1 MIRRPPRSTRTDTLF
16 PYTTLFRSGLV
27 EILDGGKK
35 DLSLDGIGPMR
46 AISRQGRSDAEDLG
60 DLPGEEDGRQQHAD
74 QNADGEAVRV
84 NDAYHGRQHDDGGRA
99 GVILQVLDEGPGE
112 GTDRHQDHESHHLC
126 TGKWD

>member
-1 MIRRPPRSTRTDTLF
+1 MRMADVDGDLVVGF
-16 PYTTLFRSGLV
+16 LEVDGVV

-74 QNADGEAVRV
+74 QNADGAVVRV
-84 NDAYHGRQHDDGGRA
+84 NDAYHGRKHADRGRA
-99 GVILQVLDEGPGE
+99 GVILQVLDRGPGE
-112 GTDRHQDHESHHLC
+112 RSE
-126 TGKWD
+126 